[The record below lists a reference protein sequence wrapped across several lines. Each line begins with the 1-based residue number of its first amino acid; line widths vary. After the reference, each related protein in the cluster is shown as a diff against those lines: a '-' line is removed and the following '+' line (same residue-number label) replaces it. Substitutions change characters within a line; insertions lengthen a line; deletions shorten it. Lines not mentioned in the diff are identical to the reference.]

1 VEYVIRIGRGIVEKR
16 QIDESND
23 LTRQIDQ
30 LKATYNNLGAKV
42 IEQIS
47 RNLNNRIFFSQVSA
61 SKTQLDN
68 VERHLRKFRKEYSH
82 VHEWFVKADH
92 EIRKIENKQVSKNTK
107 EEVEWIRV
115 GIFSIKT
122 ILEKKKFFF
131 LFRQQE
137 MILKNLM
144 RISKH

>member
-68 VERHLRKFRKEYSH
+68 VERHLRKFRKEYSQI
-82 VHEWFVKADH
+82 HEWFVKADH

-131 LFRQQE
+131 SLDN
-137 MILKNLM
+137 K
-144 RISKH
+144 K

>member
-1 VEYVIRIGRGIVEKR
+1 MEYVIRIGRGIVEKR